1 MKKLFNL
8 RSLMLLLSFGLLATT
23 ITSCDKDDDPA
34 PAEKNIVQ
42 TAQSDPNFSILVAA
56 VVKTGLTDA
65 LANTPNLTV
74 FAPVNSAFTA
84 IGYTEASINALTNPA
99 DIAALKSVL
108 QYHVLAERIPA
119 SAITTANIEK
129 TTLNTQK
136 LYATKTASG
145 VYINGVNVVAADVSS
160 SNGVIH
166 AVSKVLLPPAGN
178 LRETAIATPGFSLL
192 VAAVLRADAGTPA
205 NEVSNALTSAGP
217 LTVFAPTDAAFI
229 AAGFPDAAAINAA
242 DPAVLKKIL
251 FYHVI
256 PARIFSCD
264 LVNNSTPVTALG
276 GAQTVKITLPP
287 ARVTGLSN
295 GADASNITAT
305 DIVATNGTIH
315 VIDRVLLPQ

>member
-1 MKKLFNL
+1 MKLNNKL
-8 RSLMLLLSFGLLATT
+8 RSLVLLMTCGLLLTT
-23 ITSCDKDDDPA
+23 VSSCNKDDDPA
-34 PAEKNIVQ
+34 PAAKNIVQ

-65 LANTPNLTV
+65 LSNTSNLTV

-84 IGYTEASINALTNPA
+84 IGYTEASINALTNAA

-108 QYHVLAERIPA
+108 QYHVLAEQVPA

-129 TTLNTQK
+129 TTLNTKK
-136 LYATKTASG
+136 LYATKTSAG
-145 VYINGVNVVAADVSS
+145 VFINGVKVVTADVSC
-160 SNGVIH
+160 SNGIIH
-166 AVSKVLLPPAGN
+166 AVEKVLLPPVGN
-178 LRETAIATPGFSLL
+178 LRETAIATPSFSLL

-217 LTVFAPTDAAFI
+217 LTVFAPTNAAFI

-256 PARIFSCD
+256 PARVFSCD
-264 LVNNSTPVTALG
+264 LVNNSNPVTALG
-276 GAQTVKITLPP
+276 GTQTVKITLPP
-287 ARVTGLSN
+287 AKVTGLSN
-295 GADASNITAT
+295 GGTASNITAT
-305 DIVATNGTIH
+305 DVVSTNGVIH